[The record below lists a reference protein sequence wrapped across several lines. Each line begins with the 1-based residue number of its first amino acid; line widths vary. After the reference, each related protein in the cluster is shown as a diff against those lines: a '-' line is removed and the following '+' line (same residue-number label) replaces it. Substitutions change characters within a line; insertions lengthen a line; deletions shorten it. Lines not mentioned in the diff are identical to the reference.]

1 MRRQSQYDWNLIFK
15 KWKEEKTREIDKRE
29 VTWDEEREDKG
40 DEKREEKGWRERK
53 VGEEEEESIEEGCF

>member
-29 VTWDEEREDKG
+29 VTWDEERE
-40 DEKREEKGWRERK
+40 EKGWRERK
-53 VGEEEEESIEEGCF
+53 VGEEEEEESIEEGCF

>member
-15 KWKEEKTREIDKRE
+15 KWKEEKTKEIDKRE

-40 DEKREEKGWRERK
+40 DEERRE
-53 VGEEEEESIEEGCF
+53 GEEEEESIEEGCF